1 MSGNQAR
8 QKRRENR
15 RQTRREEKH
24 GGKFPEL
31 SNANHQNQED
41 LEAHLEYQANRTRFG
56 KLEPRNE
63 SQSRAI
69 SMIENNRLIFLTG
82 PAGTGKTFLSVS
94 LACEALEAGDIERI
108 IITRPMVG
116 CDEDIGFLPG
126 SEWEKFQ
133 AWIGPALEVLEGKLG
148 RSKVESYVKYGL
160 IVGKPLMM
168 MRGATFRN
176 AFVIM
181 DEAQNSTQGQ
191 MKMFLT
197 RIGADS
203 TVVLTGDLKQSD
215 RAGDENGLADATYR
229 LRKSKAA
236 AMFEFDV
243 DDIERDPL
251 VRDVVLA
258 YRDE

>member
-1 MSGNQAR
+1 MSGNQSRQAR
-8 QKRRENR
+8 QERRRQEKREN
-15 RQTRREEKH
+15 KH

-31 SNANHQNQED
+31 SNANHHSQVD
-41 LEAHLEYQANRTRFG
+41 LEAHLEREMNRTRFG
-56 KLEPRNE
+56 QLEPRNE
-63 SQSRAI
+63 SQARAI
-69 SMIENNRLIFLTG
+69 RIIEDGRLVFLTG
-82 PAGTGKTFLSVS
+82 PAGTGKTFITVS
-94 LACEALEAGDIERI
+94 MACEALEAGEVERI

-148 RSKVESYVKYGL
+148 RSKVESYVKYGK

-203 TVVLTGDLKQSD
+203 TVVLAGDLKQSD
-215 RAGDENGLADATYR
+215 RAGDENGLADATAR
-229 LRKSKAA
+229 LAKCKSVS
-236 AMFEFDV
+236 MFEFEV